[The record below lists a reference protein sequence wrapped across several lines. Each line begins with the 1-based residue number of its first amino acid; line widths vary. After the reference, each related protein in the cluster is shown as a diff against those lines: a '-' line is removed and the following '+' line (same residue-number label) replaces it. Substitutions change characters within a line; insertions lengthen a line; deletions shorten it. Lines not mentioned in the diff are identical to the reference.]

1 MRFTKLMTAAAV
13 AVSLSSVPV
22 MAQAAQ
28 TPAATKLSQLSG
40 QNVRSGAAMQN
51 ESEARGGSLILALIA
66 AGLIIAGIIIAVG
79 GGDDEPQS
87 P

>member
-28 TPAATKLSQLSG
+28 TQSATKLAQLSG
-40 QNVRSGAAMQN
+40 QNVRQGAQLQN
-51 ESEARGGSLILALIA
+51 ESESRGGSIILALIA
-66 AGLIIAGIIIAVG
+66 AGLIIAGIIIFVK
-79 GGDDEPQS
+79 DDDDAKS